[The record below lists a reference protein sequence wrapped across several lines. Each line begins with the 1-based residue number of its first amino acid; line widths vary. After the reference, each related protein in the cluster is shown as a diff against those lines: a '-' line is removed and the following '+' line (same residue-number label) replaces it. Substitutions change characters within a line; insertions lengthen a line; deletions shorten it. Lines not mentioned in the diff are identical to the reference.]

1 LQHFGKFRKI
11 LSPFR
16 CFTAAADHPDPGCE
30 CSRDGRIDM
39 NMKTLARLL
48 ALSGAAMCF
57 GAIPGLADNPHCRH
71 VGGGIITNVLQ
82 DPVKDCGSS
91 PIGLCTDGVA
101 TGDLSGA
108 VGVAVLKQNGTG
120 AGSYLHNHHHWVT
133 ASGDT
138 ITFQDADLYLLAD
151 VNNQFLGNYKYGI
164 TITGAPAPLRV
175 RAAFWTRSLARST
188 STKAS

>member
-1 LQHFGKFRKI
+1 
-11 LSPFR
+11 
-16 CFTAAADHPDPGCE
+16 
-30 CSRDGRIDM
+30 M
-39 NMKTLARLL
+39 NMKMLAELL
-48 ALSGAAMCF
+48 AFSAAVSCGAA
-57 GAIPGLADNPHCRH
+57 APGFADAGRCRH

-138 ITFQDADLYLLAD
+138 ITFEDADLYLLAD
-151 VNNQFLGNYKYGI
+151 VNNQYLGNYRYGI
-164 TITGAPAPLRV
+164 TITGGTGAFEGATGFVDSVFGAIDFNKGQLTLRYEGTV
-175 RAAFWTRSLARST
+175 CFEPPPPP
-188 STKAS
+188 